1 MRQDE
6 EDQDFWETLVDEFD
20 ISQFLENDYSYERI
34 QQAMKELDDVSKD
47 IVYFKF
53 IEEKSNEEI
62 SAITWIANDT
72 IRQRVSRAI
81 KFLKQLLEE

>member
-1 MRQDE
+1 
-6 EDQDFWETLVDEFD
+6 
-20 ISQFLENDYSYERI
+20 
-34 QQAMKELDDVSKD
+34 MKQLDDMSKD

-62 SAITWIANDT
+62 SAITGIANDT
-72 IRQRVSRAI
+72 IRQRISRAI

>member
-1 MRQDE
+1 MKQDE

-47 IVYFKF
+47 IIYFKF

-81 KFLKQLLEE
+81 KFLKQLLE